1 MEVQEWLWTCLN
13 QNPVQHYRMEG
24 PIISLYRSALRHQHY
39 LGAPLNFT
47 TGSHLR
53 RDCYSFSM
61 TRFVSTSRFE
71 FCELVSRGFV
81 WTDSSNS
88 VCWTNLME
96 AYVPNLLWD
105 LNANC
110 YVTQTFIGNSHQQN
124 YEFCLVLKG
133 IKSCQLWINH
143 YETHQRH
150 LVQKTF
156 KIRLTFDS
164 PKQ

>member
-1 MEVQEWLWTCLN
+1 M
-13 QNPVQHYRMEG
+13 
-24 PIISLYRSALRHQHY
+24 
-39 LGAPLNFT
+39 
-47 TGSHLR
+47 
-53 RDCYSFSM
+53 
-61 TRFVSTSRFE
+61 
-71 FCELVSRGFV
+71 
-81 WTDSSNS
+81 
-88 VCWTNLME
+88 
-96 AYVPNLLWD
+96 PNLLWD

-133 IKSCQLWINH
+133 IKIASILRINH